1 MQDDHRRCRKNI
13 ICHCIFRV
21 GIVIVHRLLL
31 LVQFFVRLANITER
45 RRVERKIGRK
55 LRGIED
61 YFLS

>member
-13 ICHCIFRV
+13 IYHGIFRV

-31 LVQFFVRLANITER
+31 LVQFVVRLVNITER